1 MPRRGGRQSNRLAI
15 FAFVVVAFLILGFLM
30 IGP

>member
-1 MPRRGGRQSNRLAI
+1 MPRRGGGQSNRLAI
-15 FAFVVVAFLILGFLM
+15 FTFIAVVFLILGFLM